1 MKIVVDS
8 LISNLYESE
17 ILKLDPNIEIIVL
30 NPEDHTNPAWENVP
44 EVDALF
50 LSYQFLFAVR
60 DHKHLFEPMLK
71 LAKKAKFIQ
80 SGYSGMDDPFLQA
93 VLNETSATVAN
104 ASSIYGKPMANY
116 VLAQMLR
123 WNKRIDLHIQLQ
135 KEKNW
140 MPNGGDGELTNKNL
154 LIYGYGGI
162 GKEIA
167 RIAKSFE
174 MNVTGIRRSPVSCE
188 FADEVKTPED
198 LMGMLPFADFL
209 VTVLPD
215 SENTRNVIDKKV
227 LKQMNPQSMLINVG
241 RGSAVNEQDL
251 AEALNTDEIAAAALD
266 TTKKEPLEKD
276 SPLWEAK
283 NCYITPHDSA
293 HSLMSLPRSFN
304 LFLENVANLKDGK
317 PVKNLFEL

>member
-8 LISNLYESE
+8 LISKLYESE
-17 ILKLDPNIEIIVL
+17 ILELDPNIEIIVL
-30 NPEDHTNPAWENVP
+30 NPEDHTNPSWGDIP

-60 DHKHLFEPMLK
+60 DHKHLFEPMLEV
-71 LAKKAKFIQ
+71 AKKAKFIQ

-93 VLNETSATVAN
+93 VLKETNAIVAN

-123 WNKRIDLHIQLQ
+123 WNKRIDLHIELQ
-135 KEKNW
+135 KEKKW

-174 MNVTGIRRSPVSCE
+174 MNVTGIRRSPVTCE
-188 FADEVKTPED
+188 FADEVKTPEGLID
-198 LMGMLPFADFL
+198 MLPFADFL

-215 SENTRNVIDKKV
+215 SEYTRNVIDKKV
-227 LKQMNPQSMLINVG
+227 FKQMNPQSMFINVG
-241 RGSAVNEQDL
+241 RGSCC
-251 AEALNTDEIAAAALD
+251 
-266 TTKKEPLEKD
+266 K
-276 SPLWEAK
+276 
-283 NCYITPHDSA
+283 
-293 HSLMSLPRSFN
+293 
-304 LFLENVANLKDGK
+304 
-317 PVKNLFEL
+317 